1 MYRYRM
7 PVPGT
12 GTVRYGFSRSVGI
25 LPPRIYATH
34 ASGIVNRKR
43 STGPRRS
50 YRRRRRSGWNLAA
63 TALPM
68 RLLRLLP
75 LLPLLILLPASAA
88 CNCCSLGGVVMFNG
102 QCMCAASGV
111 ACSDTVLCTSQQAC
125 TAPPPPPSA
134 PPPPP
139 APPSPCSAQASACAV
154 DQTCATLLPTISASG
169 SSPGC
174 QANTLCVAYS
184 TCITSLIGSS
194 MSPPPPPPTPPPSS
208 SSCSSNC
215 ACLATDYLQ
224 LTSSGSM
231 VGLPAACGACISTQM
246 SSLAACFAT
255 APQCANTAPGQGAC
269 SCTITEMVQAGQNSN
284 GGMPTGMSDGCLG
297 CMMAAGSAGNTQA
310 CIAVP
315 QCANTAPGQ
324 GACSCTNAELCQ
336 AAQTSDGSMPTGMSD
351 GCLGCM
357 MAAGN
362 NSGTCIAA
370 PECVHAAAGQGACS
384 CTVSEAIHA
393 TQMNASN
400 SCQVANSVSR
410 GCIGCMYETD
420 GNVSACVVPP
430 PQCVNTAAGQ
440 GACSCIASDVNHY
453 ASQSS
458 MLQLSTGC
466 SGCMFMTGLSN
477 SSLKTCMATPSV
489 CVSTAA
495 GHGHC
500 SCTPAELTI
509 WAQSSTS
516 PIPAGISSG
525 CLGCA
530 IVLHKQGLFSP
541 PGNLP
546 VCGGVPGCMDS
557 FATNFNM
564 NATVQILGNCSYHPV
579 GTINT
584 QITVNVVMSSISAPS
599 ARLTFEN
606 NFRQD
611 IANLTNCTASQ
622 IIIDGMRPGS
632 VIVDFSVTPTVDLNS
647 GASTPVPPSTVAAA
661 FSAPVTLPNV
671 NAATTSTISAAT
683 VQVTPAPVDCVGNWS
698 AYIGCSVTCG
708 TGRQSRSFTIS
719 TPRVTTGNDCPT
731 FDQEVQ
737 TQLCT
742 MPACTIPTASS
753 CSDTVQNGDE
763 TGVDCGGS
771 CSACPTCSDT
781 TRNGDETGTDCG
793 GSCTACSN
801 DDDDQTIVIVIIV
814 VVVVVLIVIA
824 AVVWK
829 RSTRSRG
836 GDDAKPEKAKGGS
849 NVFDAAAQ
857 GKAGYGDALAVG
869 WVAKIDQKT
878 NREYYVNT
886 TTRQSTWTKPT
897 ASGSGGGSG
906 GSRAVRGGT
915 AGGGQQGQWRARRDP
930 QGRTYYVNPSTRQTV
945 WQLPPGAVLAQ
956 ETNNPLH
963 R

>member
-1 MYRYRM
+1 
-7 PVPGT
+7 
-12 GTVRYGFSRSVGI
+12 
-25 LPPRIYATH
+25 
-34 ASGIVNRKR
+34 
-43 STGPRRS
+43 
-50 YRRRRRSGWNLAA
+50 
-63 TALPM
+63 
-68 RLLRLLP
+68 
-75 LLPLLILLPASAA
+75 
-88 CNCCSLGGVVMFNG
+88 
-102 QCMCAASGV
+102 
-111 ACSDTVLCTSQQAC
+111 
-125 TAPPPPPSA
+125 
-134 PPPPP
+134 
-139 APPSPCSAQASACAV
+139 
-154 DQTCATLLPTISASG
+154 
-169 SSPGC
+169 
-174 QANTLCVAYS
+174 
-184 TCITSLIGSS
+184 
-194 MSPPPPPPTPPPSS
+194 
-208 SSCSSNC
+208 
-215 ACLATDYLQ
+215 
-224 LTSSGSM
+224 M
-231 VGLPAACGACISTQM
+231 VGLPAACGACIFTQM
-246 SSLAACFAT
+246 SNLAACFAT
-255 APQCANTAPGQGAC
+255 APQCVNTALGQGACSCTLTEITQMAASNGSLAGSSAGCQGCMMEASINSGNISSMACMAVPQCANTAPGQGAC

-297 CMMAAGSAGNTQA
+297 CMMAAGSTGNTQACIAVPQCANTAPGQGACSCTITEMVQAAQTSNGGMPTGMSDGCLGCMMAAGSTGNTQA

-370 PECVHAAAGQGACS
+370 PECVHAAAGQSACS
-384 CTVSEAIHA
+384 CTVSEAIHV

-453 ASQSS
+453 AAQSS
-458 MLQLSTGC
+458 MLQLSSGC

-509 WAQSSTS
+509 WAQPSTS
-516 PIPAGISSG
+516 AIPAGISFGCSG
-525 CLGCA
+525 CA
-530 IVLHKQGLFSP
+530 MVLHKQGLFSP

-564 NATVQILGNCSYHPV
+564 NATVQIPGNCSYHPV

-599 ARLTFEN
+599 ARVTFEN

-611 IANLTNCTASQ
+611 IANLTNCTVSQ
-622 IIIDGMRPGS
+622 IIVDGMRPGS
-632 VIVDFSVTPTVDLNS
+632 VIVDFSVTPTVDLNN
-647 GASTPVPPSTVAAA
+647 GASTPVPPSAVAAA

-671 NAATTSTISAAT
+671 NAATTSTISAVN

-708 TGRQSRSFTIS
+708 TGRQSRSYTIS
-719 TPRVTTGNDCPT
+719 TPRVTTGNDCPA

-763 TGVDCGGS
+763 TGIDCGGS

-829 RSTRSRG
+829 RSTRSRA

-857 GKAGYGDALAVG
+857 GKAGYGDASVSLPVG

-878 NREYYVNT
+878 NREYYVNP

-897 ASGSGGGSG
+897 ASGSGGGG
-906 GSRAVRGGT
+906 GRAVRGGT

-930 QGRTYYVNPSTRQTV
+930 HGRTYYINPSTRQTV